1 MNRFFLR
8 HLINH
13 AAPGTPITL
22 TYAQAVDCLDV
33 MDLSEDHFH
42 ELQWIRNEA
51 DFLVCPDCTHREP
64 EGHAEDCG
72 LAWVLEQLTEQPS
85 APRWEVPS

>member
-8 HLINH
+8 HAVNST
-13 AAPGTPITL
+13 APGAPITL
-22 TYAQAVDCLDV
+22 TYAQAVDCLDL
-33 MDLSEDHFH
+33 MDISEDHFY

-72 LAWVLEQLTEQPS
+72 LAWVLTQLAETP
-85 APRWEVPS
+85 VPPARVVQS